1 MALRTPNTAQILI
14 KSPVTSNGRDPIMGT
29 DGRILYKETIAMAGA
44 RANFEKIN
52 AKLPTHLKMIIE
64 DYKEPGTERSIQ
76 TEPKEAP
83 KVKNVTD
90 DKK

>member
-14 KSPVTSNGRDPIMGT
+14 KSPITSNGRDPIMGS
-29 DGRILYKETIAMAGA
+29 DGRIQYKETIVMAGA

-64 DYKEPGTERSIQ
+64 DYTPDAPAKEVPQ
-76 TEPKEAP
+76 ADAP
-83 KVKNVTD
+83 KVKNVTKD
-90 DKK
+90 DK

>member
-14 KSPVTSNGRDPIMGT
+14 KSPITSNGRDPIMGS
-29 DGRILYKETIAMAGA
+29 DGRIQYKETIVMAGA
-44 RANFEKIN
+44 RGNFEKIN

-64 DYKEPGTERSIQ
+64 DYNPDAEVKE
-76 TEPKEAP
+76 TEPVEAP
-83 KVKNVTD
+83 KVKNVTN